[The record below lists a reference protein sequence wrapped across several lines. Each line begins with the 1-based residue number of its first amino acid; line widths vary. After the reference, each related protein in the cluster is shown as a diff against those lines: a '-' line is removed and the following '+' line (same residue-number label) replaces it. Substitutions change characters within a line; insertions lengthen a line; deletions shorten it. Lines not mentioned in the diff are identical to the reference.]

1 VFILENLTLYIGMAL
16 AAIILYRKF
25 AVLKNP
31 NVKNVSAAEAH
42 ELIKSTKNMLV
53 IDVRTSGEF
62 RSGHIPGA
70 KSIPVSEIDSRISEL
85 EKYKDT
91 PVLVHCASGGR
102 SPAAVR
108 VLLKN
113 NFSKVHHMNRGLAG
127 WKYGL
132 K

>member
-1 VFILENLTLYIGMAL
+1 MQDLILYLSIAL
-16 AAIILYRKF
+16 IAYILYRKF

-31 NVKNVSAAEAH
+31 DIKNVSAEEAH
-42 ELIKSTKNMLV
+42 QLIKSNKDTIV

-62 RSGHIPGA
+62 KSGHIHGA
-70 KSIPVSEIDSRISEL
+70 KSIPVSEIGSRINEL
-85 EKYKDT
+85 EKYKDN

-102 SPAAVR
+102 SPAAVKI
-108 VLLKN
+108 LLKN
-113 NFSKVHHMNRGLAG
+113 NFSNVHHMNRGLVD